1 METHTEHGAG
11 MWTTPQCPFVIEYAP
26 RVLDDIRLAVVDAFF
41 SLPRGGAEIGG
52 ILFGS
57 HGKGRVIIEDYE
69 ALDCEH
75 AFGPGF
81 TLSDRDKAK
90 LAERLVAHRTP
101 ALLPVGWYHSH
112 TRSEIF
118 LSEVDLEIHRQFF
131 PEPWQVA
138 LVMKPHTF
146 QPPRA
151 GFFFRGP
158 DGAVH
163 ATGSYR
169 EFQVQPLTVR
179 QVPSG
184 PPPHAAAG
192 GLPPRAAAAELL
204 RAVPPMAI
212 TVPVEPVEPLAP
224 IPPPQA
230 AHVEFATVEA
240 PPEAE
245 PEIAPAPDAEPAAE
259 AQWAAEAEPAP
270 QAPIPRFLQPQPP
283 RSWRWLKAVAAVAL
297 GVAIGSAA
305 YIYRQFWLPPLVAG
319 FERLKGSTASVAAR
333 QTAPPAPA
341 ALGLSV
347 LDTDGQ
353 LQIHWDRNSPSV
365 RNSSQAFLE
374 IVDSGSAA
382 RVLPLDAAHL
392 ESGTFTYAREGE
404 HVDVALGIEQ
414 PGGKRIRESTTFLG
428 KLPAKP
434 EDAAALRRERDDLAR
449 QKLQLEADLKTTAER
464 NRKLERSLAD
474 TQAQLRVQQRRRLE
488 NQIPK

>member
-26 RVLDDIRLAVVDAFF
+26 RVLDDIRLAVVGAFF

-57 HGKGRVIIEDYE
+57 HSKGRVIIEDYE

-118 LSEVDLEIHRQFF
+118 LSEADLEIHRQFF
-131 PEPWQVA
+131 RQAWQVA

-151 GFFFRGP
+151 GFFFREP
-158 DGAVH
+158 DGAIH

-169 EFQVQPLTVR
+169 EFQVQPLAVR

-184 PPPHAAAG
+184 PPPY
-192 GLPPRAAAAELL
+192 AAAAEPR

-212 TVPVEPVEPLAP
+212 TVPVEPVEPVKPLAP
-224 IPPPQA
+224 IPPPSA
-230 AHVEFATVEA
+230 THVELATVEA
-240 PPEAE
+240 PPDAE
-245 PEIAPAPDAEPAAE
+245 SEIAPMPEAEPAAE
-259 AQWAAEAEPAP
+259 AEPVLE
-270 QAPIPRFLQPQPP
+270 APIPQFLQPQPP

-305 YIYRQFWLPPLVAG
+305 YIYRQFWLTPLLAG
-319 FERLKGSTASVAAR
+319 FERLKSSSGSIAAR

-341 ALGLSV
+341 SLGLSV

-365 RNSSQAFLE
+365 RNGSQAFLE
-374 IVDSGSAA
+374 IVDSGSAV

-434 EDAAALRRERDDLAR
+434 EDATALRRERDDLAR
-449 QKLQLEADLKTTAER
+449 QKLQLEADLKTAAER

-474 TQAQLRVQQRRRLE
+474 TQAQLRVQQRRRLQ